1 MDEVSKRLHDAAEK
15 CIKSYEAWQSD
26 KKDTSARESL
36 NESLHEL
43 RRATAAL
50 EIDMIR
56 EERMSGGVR
65 PISTPS
71 HRSSVRKDEDFG
83 NANDDI
89 GNRGG
94 SDDNHGNGGGGGQDR
109 GPRRHGGGGQHRSG
123 GSRHGGGGRGPR
135 QGGDSQP
142 RENNGNE

>member
-1 MDEVSKRLHDAAEK
+1 MDEVGKRLHDAAEK
-15 CIKSYEAWQSD
+15 CIKSYEAWQAD
-26 KKDTSARESL
+26 KKDQPARESL

-56 EERMSGGVR
+56 EERMAGGNR
-65 PISTPS
+65 PMPTPT
-71 HRSSVRKDEDFG
+71 HRSARKQDEDFG

-94 SDDNHGNGGGGGQDR
+94 GNDEGSHGGGGGGHDR
-109 GPRRHGGGGQHRSG
+109 GPRRSGGHRSG
-123 GSRHGGGGRGPR
+123 GRPGGGHRSSGGGPR
-135 QGGDSQP
+135 DGG
-142 RENNGNE
+142 GNE

>member
-1 MDEVSKRLHDAAEK
+1 MDEVTKRLHDNAEK
-15 CIKSYEAWQSD
+15 CIKSYEAWQAD
-26 KKDTSARESL
+26 KKDVSARESL

-56 EERMSGGVR
+56 EERMSGTAR
-65 PISTPS
+65 PMPTPG
-71 HRSSVRKDEDFG
+71 HRSARKQDDDFG

-94 SDDNHGNGGGGGQDR
+94 DEGGGNGGGGGEQR
-109 GPRRHGGGGQHRSG
+109 GPRRHGGGH
-123 GSRHGGGGRGPR
+123 R
-135 QGGDSQP
+135 QGGRSSGP
-142 RENNGNE
+142 RPQRDNNGGNE

>member
-1 MDEVSKRLHDAAEK
+1 MDEVSKRLQDAAEK
-15 CIKSYEAWQSD
+15 CIKSYQTWQAD
-26 KKDTSARESL
+26 KKDVGARESL

-65 PISTPS
+65 PINTPG
-71 HRSSVRKDEDFG
+71 HRSSTRKDDDFG
-83 NANDDI
+83 NTNDDI

-94 SDDNHGNGGGGGQDR
+94 DDGHGNGGNGGGDR
-109 GPRRHGGGGQHRSG
+109 GPRRHAGGHRQGGRSG
-123 GSRHGGGGRGPR
+123 GPRRQSGG
-135 QGGDSQP
+135 
-142 RENNGNE
+142 ENPGNE

>member
-15 CIKSYEAWQSD
+15 CIKSYEAWQAD
-26 KKDTSARESL
+26 KKDTPARESL

-56 EERMSGGVR
+56 EERMAGGVR
-65 PISTPS
+65 PMPTPG
-71 HRSSVRKDEDFG
+71 HRSSVRRDEDFG

-89 GNRGG
+89 GNRGNSEEGHSG
-94 SDDNHGNGGGGGQDR
+94 SSSGERSDR
-109 GPRRHGGGGQHRSG
+109 GPRRHSGGGHRSGARPGGPRPQRQSGGGGES
-123 GSRHGGGGRGPR
+123 
-135 QGGDSQP
+135 
-142 RENNGNE
+142 NGNE

>member
-15 CIKSYEAWQSD
+15 CIKSYEAWQAD
-26 KKDTSARESL
+26 KKDTPARESL

-56 EERMSGGVR
+56 EERMAGGVR
-65 PISTPS
+65 PITTPS

-94 SDDNHGNGGGGGQDR
+94 DEGGGNGGGGERSDR
-109 GPRRHGGGGQHRSG
+109 GPRRHGGGQHRG
-123 GSRHGGGGRGPR
+123 GGRHGGGGGQR
-135 QGGDSQP
+135 QP
-142 RENNGNE
+142 RENPGNE

>member
-1 MDEVSKRLHDAAEK
+1 MDEVSKRLQDTVDK
-15 CIKSYEAWQSD
+15 CIKSYTAWQAD
-26 KKDTSARESL
+26 KKDGSARESL

-65 PISTPS
+65 PINTPG
-71 HRSSVRKDEDFG
+71 HRSSTRKDEDFG

-94 SDDNHGNGGGGGQDR
+94 DEGHGNGGSERADR
-109 GPRRHGGGGQHRSG
+109 GPRRHAGGHRQGGRSG
-123 GSRHGGGGRGPR
+123 GPR
-135 QGGDSQP
+135 PQRQSGGDNP
-142 RENNGNE
+142 GNE

>member
-1 MDEVSKRLHDAAEK
+1 MDEVSKRLQDSVDK
-15 CIKSYEAWQSD
+15 CIKSYTAWQAD
-26 KKDTSARESL
+26 KKDGSARESL

-56 EERMSGGVR
+56 EERISGIVR
-65 PISTPS
+65 PIGTPG
-71 HRSSVRKDEDFG
+71 HRSSTRREDDFG

-94 SDDNHGNGGGGGQDR
+94 DEGHGNGGERQDR
-109 GPRRHGGGGQHRSG
+109 GPRRHGGHRQGGRPG
-123 GSRHGGGGRGPR
+123 GSRPQR
-135 QGGDSQP
+135 QGGGDNP
-142 RENNGNE
+142 GNE

>member
-26 KKDTSARESL
+26 KKDVSARESL

-43 RRATAAL
+43 RRAPAAL

-56 EERMSGGVR
+56 EERMAGGVR
-65 PISTPS
+65 PMPTPG
-71 HRSSVRKDEDFG
+71 HRSARKQDDEFG

-94 SDDNHGNGGGGGQDR
+94 SDDNHGNGGGGQDR
-109 GPRRHGGGGQHRSG
+109 GPRRHGGGGHRSG
-123 GSRHGGGGRGPR
+123 GGRSGGGHRP
-135 QGGDSQP
+135 P
-142 RENNGNE
+142 RESNGNE